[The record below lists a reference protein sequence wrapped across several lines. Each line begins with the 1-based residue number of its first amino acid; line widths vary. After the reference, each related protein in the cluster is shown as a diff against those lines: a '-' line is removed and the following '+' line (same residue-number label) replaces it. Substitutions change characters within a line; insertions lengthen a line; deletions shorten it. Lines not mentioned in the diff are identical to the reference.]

1 LEPEEIQKAFGLM
14 NKDWRE
20 DWGKAIQSIKKS
32 GYNIINHKNFN
43 YDDPENYLTYTDHYW
58 KHNIDYP
65 NDHIDKKYKN
75 QEFLNEYHFKDSYKS
90 SPHKTIE
97 EKILY
102 KTKDLP
108 DTIKGLFK
116 DSKLL

>member
-1 LEPEEIQKAFGLM
+1 MTHTQ
-14 NKDWRE
+14 
-20 DWGKAIQSIKKS
+20 
-32 GYNIINHKNFN
+32 
-43 YDDPENYLTYTDHYW
+43 HYR

-65 NDHIDKKYKN
+65 NDHIDKKFKDP
-75 QEFLNEYHFKDSYKS
+75 EFLREYHFKDSYKA
-90 SPHKTIE
+90 SPHKTTE

-116 DSKLL
+116 DSNLLQNKMNAVWILTSLKIDYWLLNNIWVGFMSYMNSILKE